1 LTKFCGAPRYE
12 THRNRPYTDPHKAA
26 RRLMQ
31 HVHAFEPVQDDR
43 IYIDKLNGPFLFVLR
58 SVVFEQMRDGVGVVA
73 Q

>member
-1 LTKFCGAPRYE
+1 
-12 THRNRPYTDPHKAA
+12 
-26 RRLMQ
+26 MQ